1 MFLGLFT
8 YPVVVLLVSVTRP
21 AGVRTHHAADAVPID
36 EAGGWYGKLT
46 LTKEYVN
53 FWNSL
58 KHAVGNGVGCKPL

>member
-8 YPVVVLLVSVTRP
+8 YPVLDLSVFVIRP
-21 AGVRTHHAADAVPID
+21 AGVKTLHAVDAVPID